1 MGVVSKDEKKVLDQ
15 FMKENHLDEDS
26 VLYRYTS
33 RKYLSEK
40 NGDLFLNA
48 KSKPQDMV
56 IDRYHGHWEVFIG
69 SEIGQGISF
78 LSLKEVEY
86 QNNDRVCVELKVS
99 DALQQGGLIYEVT
112 SLPTYLKAYFCTL
125 PSGMVKVSFSQG

>member
-1 MGVVSKDEKKVLDQ
+1 MRKTSKEENKILDQ
-15 FMKENHLDEDS
+15 FMKENQLDGDS

-48 KSKPQDMV
+48 KIKPIDMV
-56 IDRYHGHWEVFIG
+56 VDRYHGHWEVFIG

-78 LSLKEVEY
+78 LSSKEDEY
-86 QNNDRVCVELKVS
+86 KDGGRVCVQLKLD
-99 DALQQGGLIYEVT
+99 DALEQGALIYEVT
-112 SLPTYLKAYFCTL
+112 SLPTYLKAYFFTL
-125 PSGMVKVSFSQG
+125 PAGSVKVSLSKS